1 MTGQMSIYDWLANMA
16 AVQEEK
22 EPPTVPQGE
31 PDRPQEVMIRQGTKW
46 ETVTYAQA
54 LEWAR
59 KKWTKLR
66 GVQEPY
72 RAQYINAHY
81 VRGVDFENDELK
93 GA

>member
-1 MTGQMSIYDWLANMA
+1 MTGQMSIYDWLASMA

-22 EPPTVPQGE
+22 EQKE
-31 PDRPQEVMIRQGTKW
+31 PDMPKEVMIKQGTKW
-46 ETVTYAQA
+46 KTVTYAQA

-59 KKWTKLR
+59 KRWTELR

-72 RAQYINAHY
+72 RAQYINLHY